1 MSWRSGAWTA
11 ARSWSSVAPRFPAA
25 FERVNLAGR
34 RRALFKEFAATDRA
48 GLLSVR
54 EIFVTDDLRSY
65 SYTGYYQLS
74 SLFESEAQP

>member
-11 ARSWSSVAPRFPAA
+11 ARSWSTAAPRFPAA
-25 FERVNLAGR
+25 FERVNLGGG
-34 RRALFKEFAATDRA
+34 RRALFKELAPNDRA

-65 SYTGYYQLS
+65 AYTGYYQLS